1 MSKKKERK
9 KKKGKQ
15 IRLSLPYTFNI
26 VFGLET
32 SVWSCKIIAAIATG
46 LLFNKK
52 WEHLQ

>member
-9 KKKGKQ
+9 KKKKAN
-15 IRLSLPYTFNI
+15 RLDFPYTFNI